1 MRYRHDSDSHM
12 TKGTAKVILDMVNN
26 EHKDEVSK
34 LDLDSFR
41 ELGINELFTMQRQIG
56 FASLIERIIQM
67 AK

>member
-1 MRYRHDSDSHM
+1 M

-34 LDLDSFR
+34 LNLDSFR